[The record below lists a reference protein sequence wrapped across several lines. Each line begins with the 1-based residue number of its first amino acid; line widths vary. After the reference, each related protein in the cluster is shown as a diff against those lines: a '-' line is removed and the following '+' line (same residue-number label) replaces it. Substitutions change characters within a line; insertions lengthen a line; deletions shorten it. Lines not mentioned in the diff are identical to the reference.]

1 MANAWLRPHPPHDPA
16 ATDVI
21 AHQGSA
27 GAYAASASAQPDLA
41 STIDQLRTSAQDR
54 PQDTSSV
61 LSGITMAAFTLTEA
75 SGAALALESEGS
87 MICCARAGETAPP
100 LGATLDLNSG
110 ISGECLRTG
119 IAQLC
124 SDAFTDPRVDAQASR
139 WLGVRSLA
147 AVPLRSQSGVVVG
160 ILEIF
165 SERPNVFSGSHTALL
180 QQLAEIAVASTSQQV
195 ETAVPEPATQDQNAN
210 SKAASAAAILS
221 ISFSRMLAAVVSNR
235 DPLRLAAVAIVGL
248 ALLVPLGWVVSRA
261 FHRTPSDSSARAA
274 ASPISAVVSTR
285 EAGEPLE
292 GDANARGRASLI
304 PKPTPAVAVTAKEVV
319 VQASNVAARDR
330 AVPLQVVPSTG
341 TLKPTAESTASTAD
355 EPAPP
360 EVSQLAPAPQD
371 NSLTIPAAI
380 VNPSSPLPE
389 ENVEISQ
396 GVTGGVPLHRVP
408 PIYPEQARI
417 QGIEGTVVLRGIIA
431 EDGSLRRVKVVSG
444 DAILAFAAKQ
454 AVSRWRYSPYRL
466 NGKPV
471 SLPTDITIQF
481 KLPHPT
487 P

>member
-1 MANAWLRPHPPHDPA
+1 
-16 ATDVI
+16 VI
-21 AHQGSA
+21 AHQGSV
-27 GAYAASASAQPDLA
+27 GAYPASASAQPDLA

-61 LSGITMAAFTLTEA
+61 LSGVTMAAFTLTEA

-100 LGATLDLNSG
+100 LGATLDLTSG

-147 AVPLRSQSGVVVG
+147 AVPLRSQSGVVG

-165 SERPNVFSGSHTALL
+165 SDRPNVFSGSHTALL

-195 ETAVPEPATQDQNAN
+195 ETAVPEPTGQNAD

-235 DPLRLAAVAIVGL
+235 DPLRLAAAAIVAL

-274 ASPISAVVSTR
+274 ASPSSVVVS
-285 EAGEPLE
+285 AHAAAEPWA
-292 GDANARGRASLI
+292 GDANARGGASLI

-319 VQASNVAARDR
+319 VQASNVDARDR

-341 TLKPTAESTASTAD
+341 TSKPTAESTANTAD

-360 EVSQLAPAPQD
+360 EVSQLPPAPQD

-431 EDGSLRRVKVVSG
+431 ENGSLREVKVVSG

-454 AVSRWRYSPYRL
+454 AVSQWRYSPYRL